1 MQVLFDKDIMNKKL
15 ELTQANKLSIKT
27 KEQNLE

>member
-15 ELTQANKLSIKT
+15 ELTQANKFSIKT